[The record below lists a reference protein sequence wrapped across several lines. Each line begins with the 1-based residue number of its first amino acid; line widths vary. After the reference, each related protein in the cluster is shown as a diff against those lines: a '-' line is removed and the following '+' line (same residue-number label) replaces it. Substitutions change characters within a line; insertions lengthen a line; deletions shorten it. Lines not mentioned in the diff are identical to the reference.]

1 MGISKLISHITFVLP
16 EWGSSNVRHSSLF
29 WTVDYLF
36 IICAYCVSST
46 TGALQFSSDIIHPE
60 LAQIPE
66 FKGSVLRKIA
76 SL

>member
-16 EWGSSNVRHSSLF
+16 EWDSSNVRYNSLF
-29 WTVDYLF
+29 WTLDYSF
-36 IICAYCVSST
+36 VICAYCVSFT
-46 TGALQFSSDIIHPE
+46 TGALHFSSDIIHPE

-66 FKGSVLRKIA
+66 FKGSVLLKIA